1 MQRNATVFTSWPM
14 FRSYCKTPL
23 CGLARSL
30 FHARQRLRLRLQRN
44 AVELERTR
52 RELVEARSAQEKL
65 RAENERLGELIADL
79 QQQVS
84 QQAKVMRIQLPPDRP
99 QPGQQFG
106 PRMIELCINLARQIG
121 MRPAVRVLKIVFR
134 WLKLEP
140 RLPSKDTIRG
150 WLQRLGV
157 ARMKKTGKLKDAVWL
172 VDETV
177 QIGKEKVLAV
187 LAVERERFQNN
198 GRPLAHKDMQVLAFR
213 PATSWTGENVAK
225 VYSELSEVH
234 GSPRAVITDG
244 GKNLRDPIE
253 TINTKGKKPLA
264 LRDLKHLLANALET
278 EVGNSEAFQEY
289 TKQIHQTISAVQ
301 QTELAHLAPPSF
313 NRRSRFMNLQKHIIW
328 FCMILWQLNHPNS
341 GARKKISPERMQEK
355 LGWAAGFES
364 VVENWKACQ
373 SVISGCLK
381 FSNSHGIYR
390 GAATDMR
397 AEVGHL
403 ATCSSSKAILNKAV
417 KYFRECEKSI
427 RNNEQLPIST
437 EILESSFGSFKR
449 LERHHSRGGF
459 TTLLPVF
466 ATLLRPTTAKEIS
479 SAFKKVKVKD
489 AQSWLAS
496 NIPST
501 LTSRKQEAFRE
512 ARSKKHVTLCSATS

>member
-1 MQRNATVFTSWPM
+1 MLTSWPM

-23 CGLARSL
+23 SSLARSL
-30 FHARQRLRLRLQRN
+30 FHARERLRLRLQRK
-44 AVELERTR
+44 AAELEETR
-52 RELVEARSAQEKL
+52 RELVEARSAQKKL
-65 RAENERLGELIADL
+65 EVENEELGEQIADL
-79 QQQVS
+79 REQVS
-84 QQAKVMRIQLPPDRP
+84 QHAKEMRIQLPPDRP
-99 QPGQQFG
+99 QAGQQFG

-121 MRPAVRVLKIVFR
+121 IRPTVRVLKIFFS
-134 WLKLEP
+134 WLKLKP

-157 ARMKKTGKLKDAVWL
+157 ARMRRTGKLKDAVWL

-187 LAVERERFQNN
+187 LAVEREQFQNKDK
-198 GRPLAHKDMQVLAFR
+198 PLAHKDMRVLAFR
-213 PATSWTGENVAK
+213 PATSWTGEKVAE
-225 VYSELSEVH
+225 VYSELTKVH
-234 GSPRAVITDG
+234 GTPRAVITDG

-253 TINTKGKKPLA
+253 TIKTKGKKPLA
-264 LRDLKHLLANALET
+264 LRDLKHLLANALEA
-278 EVGNSEAFQEY
+278 EVGKSEAFQEY
-289 TKQIHQTISAVQ
+289 TKQIHKTISAVQ

-328 FCMILWQLNHPNS
+328 FCMILWQLNHPDS
-341 GARKKISPERMQEK
+341 GARKNISPERMQEK
-355 LGWAAGFES
+355 LGWAGGFES

-381 FSNSHGIYR
+381 FSNSNGIYR
-390 GAATDMR
+390 GAAKDMR

-417 KYFRECEKSI
+417 NYFRECEKSI
-427 RNNEQLPIST
+427 RKNEQLPIST

-459 TTLLPVF
+459 TTLIPVF
-466 ATLLRPTTAKEIS
+466 ATLLRPTTPKEIS
-479 SAFKKVKVKD
+479 SAFRKVKVKD
-489 AQSWLAS
+489 VQTWLAS

-501 LTSRKQEAFRE
+501 VTSRKQEAFRE
-512 ARSKKHVTLCSATS
+512 ARSKKHLTLCSVTS